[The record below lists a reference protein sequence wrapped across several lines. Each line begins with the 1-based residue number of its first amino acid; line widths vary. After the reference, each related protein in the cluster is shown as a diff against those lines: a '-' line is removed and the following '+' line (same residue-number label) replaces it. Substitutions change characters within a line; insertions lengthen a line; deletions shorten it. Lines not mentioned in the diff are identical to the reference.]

1 MAKRGRKPKDK
12 SIDDLDAALRAEI
25 ATAVET
31 QTSQSVRSLY
41 SRFGL
46 AERGVGIAGFE
57 KWAGRLRREARGR
70 AVQQRLESMEDCGE
84 TEEQLI
90 AKLRRRV
97 LVEANAR
104 AECGDTKAYELV
116 ALWSRIMD
124 HEKLK
129 IEQAVD
135 ARAAAKH
142 EVWQEEVATKVRSA
156 IEGQTRSG
164 ETMTRDQVADMIDD
178 IIRGKA

>member
-1 MAKRGRKPKDK
+1 MAKAGRKPREQ
-12 SIDDLDAALRAEI
+12 SVETLDAALRADIER
-25 ATAVET
+25 AVIEEA
-31 QTSQSVRSLY
+31 SQSVRSLY

-46 AERGVGIAGFE
+46 AQRSVGYAGFQ

-70 AVQQRLESMEDCGE
+70 AVQARLESMEDRGE

-104 AECGDTKAYELV
+104 AESGDTKAYELV

-129 IEQAVD
+129 IERAVD
-135 ARAAAKH
+135 ARADEKHAA
-142 EVWQEEVATKVRSA
+142 WRAEETRKQAAALDAMRHGTPGMTPELLAEIKAKVLG
-156 IEGQTRSG
+156 I
-164 ETMTRDQVADMIDD
+164 
-178 IIRGKA
+178 